1 MPFFKIKIRIV
12 IFDAITSIM
21 KNSTIISIA
30 LMSLL
35 FINCKEGGETPKV
48 TYEPE
53 SKTEIKTVPADT
65 SRIAIADLP
74 IQMEGTP
81 YLIHPIGD
89 FRVYEGRSKSTYGSS
104 NTDKVS
110 FSVSNYNRFE
120 LTGFLQNLKFQH
132 VDSTEMRF
140 LTDKKIVIT
149 NVSYLNTIFEKS
161 RKQLL
166 VYTIVDRDTNRDKNF
181 DANDIKG
188 LYISTID
195 GKNLKKL
202 SANMQELIDWNLVE
216 SKNRLYFRTIEDT
229 NQNGQFDKND
239 RINYHFV
246 NLLNPEFEIEIYNPI

>member
-1 MPFFKIKIRIV
+1 MNQLQLP
-12 IFDAITSIM
+12 M
-21 KNSTIISIA
+21 KNSKLILIT
-30 LMSLL
+30 LTSLI
-35 FINCKEGGETPKV
+35 FFNCKEEVETPKV
-48 TYEPE
+48 TYE
-53 SKTEIKTVPADT
+53 STNKTEIKTIPADT

-74 IQMEGTP
+74 IQMEGTS

-89 FRVYEGRSKSTYGSS
+89 FRVYEGRSKTTYGTS
-104 NTDKVS
+104 NSDKVS

-132 VDSTEMRF
+132 IDSTEMRF
-140 LTDKKIVIT
+140 LTDKKIVIS

-166 VYTIVDRDTNRDKNF
+166 VYTIVDMDTNRDKNL
-181 DANDIKG
+181 DANDIKA

-202 SANMQELIDWNLVE
+202 TDNMQELIDWNLIE

-229 NQNGQFDKND
+229 NGNGQFDKND

-246 NLLNPEFEIEIYNPI
+246 NLLNYEFEIKTYNPI